1 MLTVGFDGHIC
12 DTLNNGFGGLTETDF
27 AWATG
32 EIMKVAN
39 RVCQGR
45 VISVLEGGYNVLG
58 GCASPLAQSVLA
70 HVESLCSH
78 RYEDCDP
85 EAWSLESETEK
96 KAYEEEAAAKGEKVV
111 ALAPVSVPVEEEGS
125 EEEGSFDFDAM
136 SEEEETAVKAPQ
148 QSSHASAPIET
159 KPANPAPEATPE
171 DDGSEDLENYDMPEI
186 EEGELDKIV
195 DPLANEGATRKREHK
210 KVDYV
215 ALEAQLKK
223 EEEEMRKKMK
233 SE

>member
-39 RVCQGR
+39 RMCQGR

-96 KAYEEEAAAKGEKVV
+96 EAYEKEAAAKGEKVV
-111 ALAPVSVPVEEEGS
+111 ALAPMSVPVEEEGS

-136 SEEEETAVKAPQ
+136 SEEEETAVKAP
-148 QSSHASAPIET
+148 
-159 KPANPAPEATPE
+159 
-171 DDGSEDLENYDMPEI
+171 
-186 EEGELDKIV
+186 
-195 DPLANEGATRKREHK
+195 
-210 KVDYV
+210 
-215 ALEAQLKK
+215 
-223 EEEEMRKKMK
+223 
-233 SE
+233 

>member
-1 MLTVGFDGHIC
+1 MLIIGFDGHIC

-78 RYEDCDP
+78 RYEELRS

-96 KAYEEEAAAKGEKVV
+96 AKGVRGGGGG
-111 ALAPVSVPVEEEGS
+111 EGR
-125 EEEGSFDFDAM
+125 EGGGAGAGECPCGRGGKARRRGSFYFDAM
-136 SEEEETAVKAPQ
+136 SEEEETSGEGTAAVVTCIG
-148 QSSHASAPIET
+148 SRRDET
-159 KPANPAPEATPE
+159 CES
-171 DDGSEDLENYDMPEI
+171 GS
-186 EEGELDKIV
+186 
-195 DPLANEGATRKREHK
+195 
-210 KVDYV
+210 
-215 ALEAQLKK
+215 
-223 EEEEMRKKMK
+223 
-233 SE
+233 